1 MSDKN
6 LDYLY
11 NIGCKLLENRA
22 PRATFRTFYLEGIMR
37 KAIGMAETLRL
48 LISARELSLMY
59 VKEDIVITS
68 ITRNMIDLCRT
79 TNYFCEPNIC
89 KDERKFREACWSYH
103 STQALFNIRD
113 KLSNYDLEYRN
124 FHWSRVLI
132 GLQVDLNNDA
142 IFKTLKK
149 ADKKAL
155 LKGKKYILNDRIN
168 HRLSPLPTNIEQGLY
183 DFFSNQIHSLPISI
197 DLIRGEGRYSSDES
211 FKLILKV
218 FDLYLGIIILH
229 YARIRRVIRKVLTVE
244 EKNFLM
250 KISTDTLFVDN
261 WVEKQMKSLDE

>member
-1 MSDKN
+1 MTNKN
-6 LDYLY
+6 LDNLY
-11 NIGCKLLENRA
+11 GIGCKLLEEGA
-22 PRATFRTFYLEGIMR
+22 PRTAFRTFYLEGIMR

-89 KDERKFREACWSYH
+89 KDERNFREACWSYH
-103 STQALFNIRD
+103 GTQALFNIRD

-124 FHWSRVLI
+124 FHWSRVLL
-132 GLQVDLNNDA
+132 GLQVDLNDNP
-142 IFKTLKK
+142 IFETLKK
-149 ADKKAL
+149 NDKKAL
-155 LKGKKYILNDRIN
+155 LKGKKYILSDRIN
-168 HRLSPLPTNIEQGLY
+168 YRISPLPTNIEQGIY

-197 DLIRGEGRYSSDES
+197 DLLRVEGRYSSNEN
-211 FKLILKV
+211 FELILKI
-218 FDLYLGIIILH
+218 FDLYLSVIILH

-244 EKNFLM
+244 EKNFLI
-250 KISTDTLFVDN
+250 KISKDTLFVNN
-261 WVEKQMKSLDE
+261 WIEKQMELLDE